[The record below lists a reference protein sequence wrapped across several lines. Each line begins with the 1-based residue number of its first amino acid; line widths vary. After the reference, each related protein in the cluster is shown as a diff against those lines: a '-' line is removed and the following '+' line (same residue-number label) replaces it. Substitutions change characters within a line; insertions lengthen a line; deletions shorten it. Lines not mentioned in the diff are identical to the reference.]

1 MMVRDRG
8 QQVVSTAVFS
18 QGILQNRIIESV
30 ELKGTSE
37 GNLVQLPTYI
47 INVKLYFKIIQ
58 KIILKKSVGKS
69 ETLLDSEI
77 QYTASQKRWLDLT
90 DSMCLPDLSFQV
102 LFEFYNFFSASELIW
117 KSCKGSLVLNT

>member
-37 GNLVQLPTYI
+37 GNLVQLPCNEQGHHSWI
-47 INVKLYFKIIQ
+47 
-58 KIILKKSVGKS
+58 
-69 ETLLDSEI
+69 
-77 QYTASQKRWLDLT
+77 R
-90 DSMCLPDLSFQV
+90 LPRALS
-102 LFEFYNFFSASELIW
+102 
-117 KSCKGSLVLNT
+117 SLVLKVFRDKASTTSLGNQFQCLTIFTVKCFFLYLT

>member
-1 MMVRDRG
+1 MVRDRG

-18 QGILQNRIIESV
+18 QGILQNRIIESI

-90 DSMCLPDLSFQV
+90 DSMCLPDLSFQI

>member
-1 MMVRDRG
+1 MVRDRG

>member
-58 KIILKKSVGKS
+58 KIILKKSVGKL

>member
-18 QGILQNRIIESV
+18 QGILQNRIIESI

-90 DSMCLPDLSFQV
+90 DSMCLPDLSFQI

>member
-37 GNLVQLPTYI
+37 GNLVQLPC
-47 INVKLYFKIIQ
+47 NDQEQSCLFV
-58 KIILKKSVGKS
+58 
-69 ETLLDSEI
+69 E
-77 QYTASQKRWLDLT
+77 LDLQAE
-90 DSMCLPDLSFQV
+90 SKF
-102 LFEFYNFFSASELIW
+102 
-117 KSCKGSLVLNT
+117 

>member
-77 QYTASQKRWLDLT
+77 QYTASQKRSLDLT
-90 DSMCLPDLSFQV
+90 DSMCLPDLSFQI

>member
-1 MMVRDRG
+1 MVRDRG

-90 DSMCLPDLSFQV
+90 DSMCLPDLSFQI

>member
-37 GNLVQLPTYI
+37 GNLVQLPCNEQGHHSWI
-47 INVKLYFKIIQ
+47 RLPRALSSLALNVSRDGASTTTLGSLCQCLTTLTVKYFLCKSSLNLPSFS
-58 KIILKKSVGKS
+58 LKPFPLVLLPQ
-69 ETLLDSEI
+69 TLLKS
-77 QYTASQKRWLDLT
+77 
-90 DSMCLPDLSFQV
+90 LSPSF
-102 LFEFYNFFSASELIW
+102 L
-117 KSCKGSLVLNT
+117 

>member
-90 DSMCLPDLSFQV
+90 DSMCLPDLSFQI

>member
-18 QGILQNRIIESV
+18 QGILQNRIIESI